1 MKKRIF
7 VVAVCARYCVV
18 VDPAQHP
25 EVQILQFR
33 MLLRLLRQKTRR
45 EHGGCCIGNLGG
57 SCGIHTEGRTDRAT
71 DGLSER
77 LRRGYPG
84 SFQGEDRIRCRGSDW
99 QWSRDHVPH

>member
-7 VVAVCARYCVV
+7 VVVVCARYCVV

-45 EHGGCCIGNLGG
+45 LLHQ
-57 SCGIHTEGRTDRAT
+57 RARRFQT
-71 DGLSER
+71 AVSGAQDLS
-77 LRRGYPG
+77 
-84 SFQGEDRIRCRGSDW
+84 
-99 QWSRDHVPH
+99 